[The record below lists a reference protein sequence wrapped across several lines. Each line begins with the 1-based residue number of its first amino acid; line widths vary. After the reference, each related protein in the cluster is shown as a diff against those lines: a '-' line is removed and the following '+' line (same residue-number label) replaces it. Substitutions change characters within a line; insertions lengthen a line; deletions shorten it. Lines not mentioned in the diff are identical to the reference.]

1 MVNILISSV
10 KGGVGKSTVSSELV
24 SSLKRTDEKFSYIDL
39 DYQGD
44 PMYETSIRDD
54 AVVTVIDT
62 PPGMSENLGKWQ
74 KSADVLVIPTLMTAR
89 DMIPLQKMRDI
100 VKANFK
106 GPVLYVLNRWDRFN
120 ASKDF
125 VTWFNQLPDT
135 DNRVLLPQSTVFA
148 RASEYQESVVTFAK
162 RSPAAIAVMEM
173 VNKVRRMAGL
183 PEESIL

>member
-10 KGGVGKSTVSSELV
+10 KGGVGKSTVTAELV
-24 SSLKRTDEKFSYIDL
+24 SSLKRTNEKYSYIDL
-39 DYQGD
+39 DFQGD
-44 PMYETSIRDD
+44 PMYETSINEN

-62 PPGMSENLGKWQ
+62 PPGMSENLARWQ
-74 KSADVLVIPTLMTAR
+74 QSADILVIPTLMTAR
-89 DMIPLQKMRDI
+89 DMIPLQTMRDI
-100 VKANFK
+100 VKVNFT
-106 GPVLYVLNRWDRFN
+106 GQTLYVLNRWDRFN

-162 RSPAAIAVMEM
+162 RSPAAVAVMEM